1 MILRPD
7 GTQASAKQ
15 QETQILGYIVMRNE
29 GRAMVPMSNEA
40 GHLAIFHAPQ
50 PAVDVANQMAQ
61 AELRPSADQKVLTP
75 QMKSRQYLV
84 VQCLIVGAV
93 QAAIKNPEQL
103 LAPKGEGVN

>member
-7 GTQASAKQ
+7 GSAVSAKQ
-15 QETQILGYIVMRNE
+15 QETQLLGYVVMRNE
-29 GRAMVPMSNEA
+29 GHAMVPMSNDK
-40 GHLAIFHAPQ
+40 GHLAIFQAPQ

-61 AELRPSADQKVLTP
+61 AELRPSAEQKIVTP

-84 VQCLIVGAV
+84 IQCLIVGAV
-93 QAAIKNPEQL
+93 QAQIKNPEQL